1 MEVFVLLSR
10 FEILFA
16 SRYEAE
22 THEVAGHS
30 RLAKQVL
37 KTFSP
42 AIAAC
47 RTSVPAVSRTF
58 HSPWSYDP
66 SYSLLGRLVRFWTDD
81 RLRGEALFIVALTG
95 LALALLMSH
104 YLGWA
109 LLKPMLVNNP
119 SWQLLFWTGQ
129 LASVA
134 VLGAVGL
141 LGVRPGVTVACTP
154 AALELEQGSRSQKVP
169 YDALEQVDTVSATQ
183 YHRHYRRYAATDV
196 FVGTLENEVVLLRTP
211 DGPVA
216 IALADPEE
224 QAELLAHLDSAAADV
239 PEPVPQT
246 QS

>member
-1 MEVFVLLSR
+1 M
-10 FEILFA
+10 
-16 SRYEAE
+16 
-22 THEVAGHS
+22 T
-30 RLAKQVL
+30 
-37 KTFSP
+37 
-42 AIAAC
+42 
-47 RTSVPAVSRTF
+47 RTF
-58 HSPWSYDP
+58 ESPWSYDP
-66 SYSLLGRLVRFWTDD
+66 RYSLLGRVVRYWTDD

-109 LLKPMLVNNP
+109 LLKPVLVDHP
-119 SWQLLFWTGQ
+119 SWRLLFWAGQ

-134 VLGAVGL
+134 VLSAVGL

-154 AALELEQGSRSQKVP
+154 AALELEQGARSQTVP

-196 FVGTLENEVVLLRTP
+196 FVGNLENEVVLLRTA

-224 QAELLAHLDSAAADV
+224 QAELLSHLDSVATDV
-239 PEPVPQT
+239 PDPVPQP